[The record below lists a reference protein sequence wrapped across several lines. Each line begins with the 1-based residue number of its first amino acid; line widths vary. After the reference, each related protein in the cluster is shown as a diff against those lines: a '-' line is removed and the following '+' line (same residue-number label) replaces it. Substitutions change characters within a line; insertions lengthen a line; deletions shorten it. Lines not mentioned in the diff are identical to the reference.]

1 MTIKILLVDD
11 NRVFMAAVRKFLD
24 VLPGTRVV
32 GQAHDGRDALIKAE
46 ELHPDLILL
55 DIAMPMMNGMEVA
68 RRIQLW
74 PQPPKIVF
82 LSMHDNL
89 AYQEAA
95 RELGALGVVGKSDFV
110 NELLPILEGL
120 VINFSGTTTLPPGAH

>member
-1 MTIKILLVDD
+1 MTLKILLVDD

-32 GQAHDGRDALIKAE
+32 GHAHDGADALIKAE

-55 DIAMPMMNGMEVA
+55 DIAMPTMNGMEVA
-68 RRIQLW
+68 RRIQQW
-74 PQPPKIVF
+74 AQPPKIVF
-82 LSMHDNL
+82 LSMHDSV

-95 RELGALGVVGKSDFV
+95 LELGALGVVGKSDFV
-110 NELLPILEGL
+110 NELLPILESL
-120 VINFSGTTTLPPGAH
+120 VASFSATASVPLGAQ